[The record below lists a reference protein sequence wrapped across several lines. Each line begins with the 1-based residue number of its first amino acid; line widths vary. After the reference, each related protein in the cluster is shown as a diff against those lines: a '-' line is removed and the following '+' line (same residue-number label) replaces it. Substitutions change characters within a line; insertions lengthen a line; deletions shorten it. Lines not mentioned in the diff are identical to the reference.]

1 MPLYMLQFAY
11 TSEAWAALQKN
22 PQNRAEVLSTL
33 ANKMGGRLVD
43 LYYCFGEYDG
53 VVLIEA
59 PDDVTATAMVLAAI
73 APGHVKSTRT
83 TRLMTVDDTMEA
95 LRKAGSVTYAAPQGM
110 QSSRA

>member
-22 PQNRAEVLSTL
+22 PQNRAEGLSAL
-33 ANKMGGRLVD
+33 AQKMGGRLVD

-59 PDDVTATAMVLAAI
+59 PDDVSATAMVLAAI

-83 TRLMTVDDTMEA
+83 TRLMTVDETMEA
-95 LRKAGSVTYAAPQGM
+95 MRKAGGATYAAPSGM
-110 QSSRA
+110 QSTRA